1 MNIRWIVAAALTS
14 TLVFWAHQETK
25 AQGTFEY
32 GKQLGNLKKPKV
44 SRSGTKNRSSGKG
57 SEGSEQLPV
66 QSLPNMLSVEGNEV
80 YLYTRQ
86 DKHSDAVAKLE
97 QGEKL
102 TPLGE
107 AIGSGEA
114 WYMVKTQKGA
124 VGWVQSSSVRG
135 LTEGSQ

>member
-1 MNIRWIVAAALTS
+1 MSLRWIVAAALTS
-14 TLVFWAHQETK
+14 TLVLCAHQETK

-44 SRSGTKNRSSGKG
+44 SRGGTKKRGSGKG

-66 QSLPNMLSVEGNEV
+66 QSLPNVLSVEGNEV

-97 QGEKL
+97 HGEKL

-107 AIGSGEA
+107 AFGSGEA

-135 LTEGSQ
+135 LTKGSQ